1 MIEEGNKVFDSW
13 EDVIKDFFQM
23 KIDNEV
29 ELYYK
34 KMIKE
39 IGDLYRRER
48 FFGSEEK
55 KDFFD
60 TKKNKKKIGEKDID
74 FLECQFSQ
82 IYSWAEKPP
91 SLNIN
96 DFKNQIKKEKS
107 KIISKFEPNNWL
119 TWASKNA
126 KNVIFSTH
134 VFKLTHSAIDS
145 LSVSDQVDESSACRL
160 TTSSLNDLEI
170 DGAVQGNQYSPI
182 FQFLELTFLGEKLA
196 TQFDQSNCLVLEPF
210 AKSAET
216 IFQWNNGFYKSLE
229 DRAVSA
235 HGLLKQTFFPLGD
248 NKQQYHILCNI
259 ISSSL
264 AHSLFR
270 SVRVDQKN
278 SINTE
283 KKGKYMAG
291 GVTHY
296 PGLASLAVTAS
307 NHGNASQLNAKRGG
321 KLKLITCQPPTWQSQ
336 FKPPVFNKSLFFEPS
351 IFWKAK
357 DDIDYLRDFL
367 IRFESIELSIK
378 NPKRKKWVEQ
388 WVRNII
394 DEVLFYITN
403 IQSLDSGW
411 SADIGCRLKLDHQYL
426 LDPYRNDDDFQTK
439 RKNTDWESIVCS
451 DFSDWLNYKLVGKD
465 KLFTPQVDHRRLWHQ
480 LFEPELRELNE
491 ILEFKRK
498 HNGGEGL

>member
-1 MIEEGNKVFDSW
+1 
-13 EDVIKDFFQM
+13 
-23 KIDNEV
+23 
-29 ELYYK
+29 
-34 KMIKE
+34 
-39 IGDLYRRER
+39 
-48 FFGSEEK
+48 
-55 KDFFD
+55 
-60 TKKNKKKIGEKDID
+60 
-74 FLECQFSQ
+74 
-82 IYSWAEKPP
+82 
-91 SLNIN
+91 
-96 DFKNQIKKEKS
+96 
-107 KIISKFEPNNWL
+107 
-119 TWASKNA
+119 
-126 KNVIFSTH
+126 
-134 VFKLTHSAIDS
+134 
-145 LSVSDQVDESSACRL
+145 
-160 TTSSLNDLEI
+160 
-170 DGAVQGNQYSPI
+170 
-182 FQFLELTFLGEKLA
+182 
-196 TQFDQSNCLVLEPF
+196 
-210 AKSAET
+210 
-216 IFQWNNGFYKSLE
+216 
-229 DRAVSA
+229 
-235 HGLLKQTFFPLGD
+235 
-248 NKQQYHILCNI
+248 
-259 ISSSL
+259 
-264 AHSLFR
+264 
-270 SVRVDQKN
+270 
-278 SINTE
+278 
-283 KKGKYMAG
+283 MAG